1 MRTILSLAALLVG
14 LTILFWAPTAKAHC
28 PHGNSTTHEHC
39 IVPPPPPGATLGDL
53 ECSTDQ
59 IAKFDGAQWVCDG
72 GGAKVI
78 FASSDDTFT
87 GNLGGVAGADAT
99 CNTLAANAGLS
110 GNFKAWLGT
119 YVPLGSNPLSHFT
132 HASVPYVLTDGTQV
146 ARDFFQLISGVL
158 ENHIDLDENGDPA
171 DGDFVWTGVEHDGR
185 ANPSNETCLSWT
197 TGSVS
202 EFGRFGRTGDVGS
215 QFFPGEWTDPGH
227 ATCNVLRRIYCFEQ

>member
-1 MRTILSLAALLVG
+1 MRMLATFATLLVG
-14 LTILFWAPTAKAHC
+14 LAIVFWAPTAKAHC

-53 ECSTDQ
+53 SCTTDQ

-119 YVPLGSNPLSHFT
+119 FGSSPLSHFT
-132 HASVPYVLTDGTQV
+132 HTSVPYVLTDGTQV

-185 ANPSNETCLSWT
+185 VNPSNETCLSWT
-197 TGSVS
+197 IGNTS
-202 EFGRFGRTGDVGS
+202 ESGRFGRTGDVGS
-215 QFFPGEWTDPGH
+215 QFLPGEWTFIGNGP
-227 ATCNVLRRIYCFEQ
+227 CNLLRRIYCFEQ

>member
-1 MRTILSLAALLVG
+1 MSRKDENMRMLATFATLLVG
-14 LTILFWAPTAKAHC
+14 LAIVFWAPTAKAHC

-53 ECSTDQ
+53 SCTTDQ

-119 YVPLGSNPLSHFT
+119 WAPLGSNPLRVIGSPGLCQLT
-132 HASVPYVLTDGTQV
+132 TARRASSCESLSE
-146 ARDFFQLISGVL
+146 SGCDTL
-158 ENHIDLDENGDPA
+158 SLPA
-171 DGDFVWTGVEHDGR
+171 
-185 ANPSNETCLSWT
+185 
-197 TGSVS
+197 
-202 EFGRFGRTGDVGS
+202 
-215 QFFPGEWTDPGH
+215 
-227 ATCNVLRRIYCFEQ
+227 